1 MNKTICKARAALANK
16 KAEMYI
22 SKVVWVLAVIIVG
35 MTLMWGVQSI
45 FTATVLPGLD
55 DQINDIFV
63 NGNNAIDEANGS
75 TFQSAGYP
83 TT

>member
-1 MNKTICKARAALANK
+1 MKFFVKARAALANK

-45 FTATVLPGLD
+45 VTATVLPGLD

-63 NGNNAIDEANGS
+63 NGNNAIDEANES
-75 TFQSAGYP
+75 TFTSGGY
-83 TT
+83 TGN